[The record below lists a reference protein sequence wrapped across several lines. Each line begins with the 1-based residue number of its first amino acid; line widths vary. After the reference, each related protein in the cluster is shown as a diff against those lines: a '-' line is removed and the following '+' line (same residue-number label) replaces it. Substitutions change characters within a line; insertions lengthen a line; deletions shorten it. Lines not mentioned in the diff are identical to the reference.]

1 MPTMSKFSEK
11 FRLNAD
17 LLANK
22 TYVIKPSGAVQ
33 INQFVPLS
41 KLMRLYKDL
50 VEIHYSY
57 DLPTDEIFISTF
69 VRK

>member
-17 LLANK
+17 LRANK
-22 TYVIKPSGAVQ
+22 TYIIKPSGAIQ

>member
-1 MPTMSKFSEK
+1 MATMNKFSLK

-17 LLANK
+17 LRANK
-22 TYVIKPSGAVQ
+22 TYLIKPSGAVQ